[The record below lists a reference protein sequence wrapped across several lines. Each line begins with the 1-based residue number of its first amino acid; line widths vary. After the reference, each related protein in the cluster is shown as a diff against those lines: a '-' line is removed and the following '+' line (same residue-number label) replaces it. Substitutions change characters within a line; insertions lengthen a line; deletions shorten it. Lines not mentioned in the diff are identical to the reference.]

1 MTCAA
6 RSLVT
11 NLRQATEPAPVRPRP
26 DDDRGT
32 AGGTALWL
40 GELLACPGRFGRRLV
55 RRRQRARVSQF
66 REAFPAGRWW
76 CRPIT
81 SLRSSQ
87 SLHGV
92 YRVCGVSLFANSSE
106 LNAGFIGPRRRRAG
120 KPRAF
125 LIRRGRR
132 SNVPYSVPPD
142 ERECAPP
149 CGSAAIWS
157 AGRRPREDCTAI
169 GLSRADSLRL
179 MF

>member
-1 MTCAA
+1 MPWPIWPPAGPSSATGAG
-6 RSLVT
+6 VT
-11 NLRQATEPAPVRPRP
+11 ITGGLSRTP
-26 DDDRGT
+26 DQEG
-32 AGGTALWL
+32 L
-40 GELLACPGRFGRRLV
+40 
-55 RRRQRARVSQF
+55 
-66 REAFPAGRWW
+66 GRWW

-87 SLHGV
+87 SLHGI